1 MTSHAADFQDDSESI
16 AIIGTFCRFPG
27 ADNADEFWQ
36 NLASGVESI
45 SFFSDEELLAA
56 GVSPELLAHPQYVKA
71 QGVLKDVAG
80 FDAAFFGL
88 SPTEAEIM
96 DPQHRIFL
104 EGVWAALENA
114 GYDPDQYAGRV
125 GVFAGSGLNS
135 YLLHC
140 LTTNPE
146 AVRAKGDYLLLVSSD
161 KDFMP
166 TRASYKLNLK
176 GPSISVSTACST
188 SLVAVHLACQSLL
201 SYQTDMALAGGV
213 AIQVPHR
220 VGYLY
225 EEGGT
230 QSPDGHCRAFDQ
242 NSGGLVGGSGA
253 GIVVLKR
260 LEDALADGDSIMA
273 VIKGSAVNND
283 GSLKAGYTSPS
294 VEGQAE
300 VVAEAQA
307 IAGVHPESI
316 GYIEAHG
323 TGTRLGDPIEIAAL
337 TQAFRGKTQNRQ
349 FCRIGSAKTNIGHLD
364 TAAGIAGLIKTAL
377 ALKHRQIP
385 PSLHFTAP
393 NPEIDFAGSP
403 FVVNAELVDW
413 PAGKTPRR
421 AGVSS
426 FGIGGTNAHII
437 LEEAPP
443 IAEAQAVHGA
453 ELLVL
458 SAKTEAALAQASRN
472 LAGFLRK
479 HPDAALGDVAFTLA
493 QGRKSFDFRK
503 SVVGRDASAA
513 ADLLD
518 DAVASRSHGEAAV
531 VFMFPGQGAQYPGM
545 GAGLYRSEAVFRAAV
560 DRCAA
565 ILKAPLQCDIRDF
578 IVAAD
583 AGAVDISRTDLAQPL
598 LFVVEYALAQLWL
611 SWGVRPVEMIGHSIG
626 EYVAACLAG
635 VFSLEDALLVVA
647 RRGALMQG
655 MRTGEM
661 LAVALAEEAILASL
675 EEGVSLAAVN
685 APSRCVVAGDAE
697 AIRRYRERME
707 QRGVECRP
715 LHTSHA
721 FHSPAMD
728 GMLAEFT
735 REMEKI
741 ALGAPQ
747 IPFVSNLSGKRIT
760 DREAMD
766 PEYWARHLRHCV
778 RFFAGLD
785 TVRARPGRILLEV
798 GPGRTLC
805 TFAAHA
811 VEGGKPALAFPSLRH
826 PQDPASDVEFILQT
840 LGKLWNSGVQVD
852 WKALQGKGRHRIAL
866 PTYPFEHQR
875 YWIDARKNPGA
886 SGEMAVAKADPQDWF
901 YVPSWRR
908 LPALSHSDLKLPEGP
923 VLLFMDDCGL
933 GEQLLSRLAGHET
946 VVVRKGAGFRRDDA
960 KHYQLEAGDRAGY
973 ESLVAGLA
981 DASLFPSLILHL
993 WTLGDDVGSSLE
1005 RADAMLEKGFYS
1017 LVHLVQALESRRNPS
1032 AAGISLTVVTDKLFD
1047 VSGDESL
1054 SPEKATLMG
1063 PLRVIPLEHPQM
1075 RCKGIELQLPEGGWA
1090 VPAALAER
1098 VWAEIRCETRN
1109 AKNERVVALRG
1120 PHRWT
1125 QHFEAKRM
1133 ATDGGNRSPHLRED
1147 SVCLI
1152 VGGLGGIGLEL
1163 ARELAQTCRAK
1174 LALIGPTRIP
1184 PRAEWHDYL
1193 AAAGEAA
1200 QTDQLAA
1207 LSGMDVARRE
1217 AEIDAELGIRGIE
1230 TYAGFARQ
1238 ADELCALYLYRYFR
1252 ASGLDLSPGR
1262 HYTRA
1267 ELREHLG
1274 ILPKFRKFFNYFLK
1288 VLGQDEIL
1296 ALEGDDVAVLKN
1308 PADMPEPDALRRKM
1322 EAEYPAFK
1330 PMFAVFEHCMKHY
1343 PRALNGEIEA
1353 VGVLFP
1359 EGGGSLWEKSTRE
1372 IPEHTRHRVYT
1383 ALARDIILDTLAKNP
1398 QRKLRILEIG
1408 AGAGIFTQVLLP
1420 VLKDKNVEYTC
1431 TDIGK
1436 SFVLD
1441 AERKAQADGHDFMK
1455 FGLLDISKDPGA
1467 QGYEPGAY
1475 DIVLELDAVHATRRM
1490 AETMAQVRKLLA
1502 PGGMLLFVESAVTQR
1517 WMNLPLGLLEGWWY
1531 FEDEDLRQD
1540 SPLLTLDTWETL
1552 LRQEGFRAIAYPA
1565 DAAQRATADC
1575 GLIVAELPAE
1585 QAGAG
1590 KVAEK
1595 IRSLME
1601 LERLGAQTLAITADI
1616 ADRESMRLAIRQTE
1630 EHFGPINCFL
1640 QTAAIENRG
1649 PIMTKTKNPAHNEFL
1664 PKIRGTLLMDELL
1677 AGKKLDFILLS
1688 SSHSAFDVGL
1698 GDVEYCA
1705 SNAFVDAFANMK
1717 ARQQGTPV
1725 IAVNWDRW
1733 RSVGMARAY
1742 EQMMTRR
1749 TGAAPVG
1756 GMSPQEGRE
1765 AFRRILAQDPL
1776 PAQVVV
1782 SICDFNEKIASADV
1796 FSMEKTPSASAIAEA
1811 MHARPAL
1818 ATSYLA
1824 PENETQAAIA
1834 RIWEDVLGIRQVG
1847 MRDSFYDLG
1856 GDSLIAVKVVSR
1868 LREVLEIEMN
1878 VNTFFERPTVEALA
1892 ERVEVMRWASRTP
1905 PDDAGSDD
1913 EEEGTL

>member
-1 MTSHAADFQDDSESI
+1 MSTHETDHQDHSESI

-27 ADNADEFWQ
+27 ADNAGEFWR
-36 NLASGVESI
+36 NLATGVESI

-56 GVSPELLAHPQYVKA
+56 GVSPEMLAHPHYVKA
-71 QGVLKDVAG
+71 QGVLEDIEG

-88 SPTEAEIM
+88 SPTEAEII

-104 EGVWAALENA
+104 EGAWAALEDA
-114 GYDPDQYAGRV
+114 GYDPDKYDGRV

-176 GPSISVSTACST
+176 GPSIAVSTACST

-201 SYQTDMALAGGV
+201 SYQTDMALAGGA

-230 QSPDGHCRAFDQ
+230 QSPDGHCRAFDAK
-242 NSGGLVGGSGA
+242 SGGLVGGSGA

-260 LEDALADGDSIMA
+260 LDDALADGDSIMA

-300 VVAEAQA
+300 VIAEAQA

-323 TGTRLGDPIEIAAL
+323 TGTNLGDPIEIAAL
-337 TQAFRGKTQNRQ
+337 TQAFRGKTQKRQ

-364 TAAGIAGLIKTAL
+364 VAAGIAGLIKTSL

-403 FVVNAELVDW
+403 FVVNASLVDW
-413 PAGKTPRR
+413 PQGNTPRR

-426 FGIGGTNAHII
+426 FGIGGTNAHLI
-437 LEEAPP
+437 LEEAP
-443 IAEAQAVHGA
+443 AASESRTSSRGA

-458 SAKTEAALAQASRN
+458 SAKSEAALEQASRN
-472 LAGFLRK
+472 LSAFLRG
-479 HPDAALGDVAFTLA
+479 HPDTALADAAFTLA
-493 QGRKSFDFRK
+493 QGRKAFDFRK
-503 SVVGRDASAA
+503 SVVCRDASSAA
-513 ADLLD
+513 EALD
-518 DAVASRSHGEAAV
+518 GADAVRVHGEAAV
-531 VFMFPGQGAQYPGM
+531 AFMFPGQGSQYLGM
-545 GAGLYRSEAVFRAAV
+545 GAGLYRGEPVYRAAL
-560 DRCAA
+560 DRCAE
-565 ILKAPLQCDIRDF
+565 ILKPHLQCDIRDF
-578 IVAAD
+578 LVD
-583 AGAVDISRTDLAQPL
+583 AGNAGETDISRTDLAQPL
-598 LFVVEYALAQLWL
+598 LFAVEYALAELWM
-611 SWGVRPVEMIGHSIG
+611 SWGVRPDAMIGHSIG

-635 VFSLEDALLVVA
+635 VFSLEDALFAVA

-655 MRTGEM
+655 MPAGEM
-661 LAVALAEEAILASL
+661 LAVPLSEEEILPTL
-675 EEGVSLAAVN
+675 GEGVTLAGVN
-685 APSRCVVAGDAE
+685 APARCVVAGDAE
-697 AIRRYRERME
+697 ALRRYRERLE
-707 QRGVECRP
+707 QRGVECRT

-721 FHSPAMD
+721 FHSPAME

-735 REMEKI
+735 GVLEKL
-741 ALGAPQ
+741 ALKPPK
-747 IPFVSNLSGKRIT
+747 IPFVSNLTGKRIT
-760 DREAMD
+760 DGEATD
-766 PEYWARHLRHCV
+766 PAYWARHLRHCV
-778 RFFAGLD
+778 RFADGLA
-785 TVRARPGRILLEV
+785 VLRERPGRVLLEV

-805 TFAAHA
+805 AFAALA
-811 VEGGKPALAFPSLRH
+811 GGKPLPAFPSLRH
-826 PQDPASDVEFILQT
+826 PQGKEADAEVVLQT
-840 LGKLWNSGVQVD
+840 LGRLWSAGAEVD
-852 WKALQGKGRHRIAL
+852 WAAVQGPGRRRISL
-866 PTYPFEHQR
+866 PTYPFERKR
-875 YWIDARKNPGA
+875 YWIAPRKTPA
-886 SGEMAVAKADPQDWF
+886 MAKEAAAAKADPQDWF
-901 YVPSWRR
+901 YIPSWRR
-908 LPALSHSDLKLPEGP
+908 LPALSAADMKLQDGP

-933 GEQLLSRLAGHET
+933 GEQLLPRLEGRET
-946 VVVRKGAGFRRDDA
+946 VVVRKGQGFRRVAA
-960 KHYQLEAGDRAGY
+960 KQYVLEPGGREGY
-973 ESLVAGLA
+973 ESLVAELTE
-981 DASLFPSLILHL
+981 ASLFPAVVVHL
-993 WTLGDDVGSSLE
+993 WTVGSETGSPAE
-1005 RADAMLEKGFYS
+1005 RAEAVLEKGFYS
-1017 LVHLVQALESRRNPS
+1017 LVHLVQALESRRNPA
-1032 AAGISLTVVTDKLFD
+1032 AAGMAISVVTNNLFD
-1047 VSGDESL
+1047 VTGEESL
-1054 SPEKATLMG
+1054 SPEKATILG
-1063 PLRVIPLEHPQM
+1063 PVRVIPLEYPHI
-1075 RCKGIELQLPEGGWA
+1075 RCKGIEMLLPEGGQI
-1090 VPAALAER
+1090 PAGLAER
-1098 VWAEIRCETRN
+1098 VWAEIRCEN
-1109 AKNERVVALRG
+1109 GNGKNERVVALRG
-1120 PHRWT
+1120 AHRWM
-1125 QHFEAKRM
+1125 QRFEAKRM
-1133 ATDGGNRSPHLRED
+1133 AGESGNRSPRLREEG
-1147 SVCLI
+1147 VCMI
-1152 VGGLGGIGLEL
+1152 AGGLGGIGLEL
-1163 ARELAQTCRAK
+1163 AKELAQHFRAR
-1174 LALIGPTRIP
+1174 LALVGPTQIP
-1184 PRAEWHDYL
+1184 PRGEWERHL
-1193 AAAGEAA
+1193 AAAAEEKKS
-1200 QTDQLAA
+1200 DQLAS
-1207 LSGMDVARRE
+1207 LSGIDVERRE
-1217 AEIDAELGIRGIE
+1217 TEIDAALGIRGIE
-1230 TYAGFARQ
+1230 TYEGFARQ

-1252 ASGLDLSPGR
+1252 ESGLDMSPGR
-1262 HYTRA
+1262 RYTRV

-1274 ILPKFRKFFNYFLK
+1274 ILPKFWKFFNYFLK
-1288 VLGQDEIL
+1288 VLGEDKIV
-1296 ALEGDDVAVLKN
+1296 ALEADSVAVLKS
-1308 PADMPEPDALRRKM
+1308 PQEMPEPDGLRKKM

-1343 PRALNGEIEA
+1343 RQALNGEIEA

-1359 EGGGSLWEKSTRE
+1359 EGGGSLWEKSTKE

-1383 ALARDIILDTLAKNP
+1383 ALARDIVLDAIARNP
-1398 QRKLRILEIG
+1398 QRQLRILEIG

-1420 VLKDKNVEYTC
+1420 VLKDQNVEYTF

-1441 AERKAQADGHDFMK
+1441 AERKAQADGYGFMK

-1467 QGYEPGAY
+1467 QGYEPGTY

-1490 AETMAQVRKLLA
+1490 AETMNQVKKLLA

-1540 SPLLTLDTWETL
+1540 SPLLTLDTWENL

-1565 DAAQRATADC
+1565 DPVKRATADS

-1585 QAGAG
+1585 QSGAG

-1601 LERLGAQTLAITADI
+1601 LERLGAQTLPIAADI
-1616 ADRESMRLAIRQTE
+1616 ADREAMRNAIAQTE
-1630 EHFGPINCFL
+1630 ERFGPINCFL
-1640 QTAAIENRG
+1640 QTAAVENRG
-1649 PIMTKTKNPAHNEFL
+1649 PIMTKAKNPERNEFL
-1664 PKIRGTLLMDELL
+1664 PKIHGTLLMDELL
-1677 AGKKLDFILLS
+1677 AGKNLDFILLS

-1705 SNAFVDAFANMK
+1705 SNSFVDAYANMK
-1717 ARQQGTPV
+1717 ARQGGTPV
-1725 IAVNWDRW
+1725 ISVNWDRW

-1742 EQMMTRR
+1742 EQMMQRR

-1756 GMSPQEGRE
+1756 GMSPEEGKE

-1782 SICDFNEKIASADV
+1782 SICDFNEKIAGADL
-1796 FSMEKTPSASAIAEA
+1796 FSMGEASPASASAEA
-1811 MHARPAL
+1811 MHARPAM
-1818 ATSYLA
+1818 ATSYVA
-1824 PENETQAAIA
+1824 PENDTQAEIA
-1834 RIWEDVLGIRQVG
+1834 RIWEEVLGIRQVG
-1847 MRDSFYDLG
+1847 IRDSFYDLG

-1868 LREVLEIEMN
+1868 LREALAVEMN

-1892 ERVEVMRWASRTP
+1892 DRVEAMRWAQRTP
-1905 PDDAGSDD
+1905 PVAEAGDE